1 MDLFDVENAL
11 RCKRMASRRYE
22 RFYAIVRQIPAGS
35 VATYGQ
41 VALLADLPGRA
52 RQVGYAL
59 FRVAPEETADIPWH
73 RVVNARGEISAS
85 PARNGSDRQQKE
97 LLLAE
102 GIAFDASDRI
112 DLERYRWQVGPARPR

>member
-1 MDLFDVENAL
+1 MVAT
-11 RCKRMASRRYE
+11 KRYE
-22 RFYAIVRQIPAGS
+22 KFYAIVRQIPAGS

-59 FRVAPEETADIPWH
+59 FRVAPEDAADIPWH
-73 RVVNARGEISAS
+73 RVVNARGEISQS
-85 PARNGSDRQQKE
+85 PARNGSDRRQKE

-102 GIAFDASDRI
+102 GIAFDARDRI
-112 DLERYRWQVGPARPR
+112 DLKRYCWRVGPENAGGRTPTS

>member
-1 MDLFDVENAL
+1 
-11 RCKRMASRRYE
+11 MAEKRYE

-59 FRVAPEETADIPWH
+59 FRVAPEEAADIPWH
-73 RVVNARGEISAS
+73 RVVNARGEISQS
-85 PARNGSDRQQKE
+85 PARNGSDRRQKE

-102 GIAFDASDRI
+102 GITFDAGNRI
-112 DLERYRWQVGPARPR
+112 NLKQYRWQVGLTSLDL